1 VVTQITKSSDD
12 RLERIRSYTDN
23 WVIFGSD
30 TILMASKKDGSSG
43 EPIIVA
49 ETTQTKGYKYVTKY
63 GLSDN
68 FICNI

>member
-1 VVTQITKSSDD
+1 
-12 RLERIRSYTDN
+12 LERIRSYTDN

-49 ETTQTKGYKYVTKY
+49 ETTQTKG
-63 GLSDN
+63 
-68 FICNI
+68 